1 MKTILAL
8 LLLATTAFAKDI
20 PWELATSRTIPGKN
34 KPQHCLEY
42 ATALYKDM
50 RANGI
55 QAHVLIY
62 TVEPTAVESPHGPGY
77 GYTRL
82 NYEAHAMC
90 IYYDGKGVY
99 AMDNQ
104 LMRPIR
110 ISDGTAEHM
119 ARVIATPAR
128 AVDYAY
134 FSDTTVPKI
143 KGWEPGPNYKLTGR

>member
-8 LLLATTAFAKDI
+8 LLLATSTFAKDI
-20 PWELATSRTIPGKN
+20 PWELATARTIPGKG

-62 TVEPTAVESPHGPGY
+62 TVEPTAIEAPSGFTHI
-77 GYTRL
+77 RL
-82 NYEAHAMC
+82 NYEAHALC
-90 IYYDGKGVY
+90 IYWDNGNVY

-119 ARVIATPAR
+119 ARLIATPSR

-134 FSDTTVPKI
+134 FSDTTIPKI
-143 KGWEPGPNYKLTGR
+143 KGWEPGPNYRLTGR